1 MRVRGRSLDTF
12 LQEQGFRGRGGTVA
26 VVVLLLFALLV
37 YRLYVLQVQR
47 HEAFALRAET
57 NRTAVVPIVPNRGRI
72 VDRNGVVLATNY
84 AAYTLEITR
93 SKVDDLEATIDALA
107 ELLPISARD
116 RRQFKRLMA
125 DSKSFESIPLRTRL
139 TDEEV
144 ARFTAQRWRFPGVD
158 VKARLFR
165 SYPLQDVAGHVVGY
179 ISRINQKEKEAIEDS
194 EDAANYRGTEVI
206 GKLGIEQSYERHLHG
221 QTGWEQL
228 ETTAGG
234 YAVRRLSSRSATPG
248 STVVL
253 SLDIGLQKMVEDLFG
268 ERRGA
273 LVAIDPSNGEVLAF
287 VSKPTY
293 DVNLFVGGIDQE
305 NWDALN
311 TSIDRPLLN
320 RALRGTYPP
329 GSTYKPFMGLAG
341 LESGKR
347 KINTIIQDNGSW
359 TFGGHNFRSGHPNG
373 PTDLRRSIIKSSNV
387 YYYMLANDMGVDMIH
402 DYLAPMGFGE
412 RTGIDLVG
420 EARGVLPSMQ
430 WKRDTYKRPEQ
441 KKWYAGET
449 ISLGI
454 GQGYNHFSMLQLAH
468 ATAMLANSGVKHQP
482 HLGLGL
488 VDPVTRQYQ
497 ALPQP
502 PGVDLGYKSEHVQAV
517 RDALQ
522 AVTTEGT
529 SRHVFA
535 RAPYTSAGKTG
546 TAQAVTIGQKERYNA
561 AKLAEHQR
569 DHSLYI
575 AYAPADRPQIAVAVI
590 VENAGFGAAAA
601 APLAR
606 RVFDY
611 WLLGHYP
618 SEQDLVAM
626 RRGQATAPQGVPRR
640 AADMLGEYE
649 RIEVP
654 GLAVR
659 ALPWVAPAGQGAAAV
674 AAEASTAADEEDV
687 QELAEVPMSEQ

>member
-1 MRVRGRSLDTF
+1 MRRSLHRLRSLRSPEHEVDFRWRVGVLGLMVLF
-12 LQEQGFRGRGGTVA
+12 LFG
-26 VVVLLLFALLV
+26 LLV
-37 YRLYVLQVQR
+37 YRMHVLQVQR
-47 HEAFALRAET
+47 YEAFAQRAES

-84 AAYTLEITR
+84 SAYTLEITR
-93 SKVDDLEATIDALA
+93 SKVKDLEATIDALA
-107 ELLPISARD
+107 QLLPISARD

-125 DSKSFESIPLRTRL
+125 DSKSFESIPLRSRL

-144 ARFTAQRWRFPGVD
+144 ARFAAQSWRFPGVD

-165 SYPLQDVAGHVVGY
+165 SYPLDDVAGHVVGY
-179 ISRINQKEKEAIEDS
+179 IGRINQKEKEAIEEW

-206 GKLGIEQSYERHLHG
+206 GKLGIEQSYEKQLHG
-221 QTGWEQL
+221 LTGWEQL

-234 YAVRRLSSRSATPG
+234 FAVRRLSRRSATPG
-248 STVVL
+248 DTVVL
-253 SLDIGLQKMVEDLFG
+253 SLDVGLQKMVEDLFG
-268 ERRGA
+268 QRRGA
-273 LVAIDPSNGEVLAF
+273 LVALDPNNGQVLAF

-305 NWDALN
+305 SWDLLN
-311 TSIDRPLLN
+311 NSIDRPLLN

-347 KINTIIQDNGSW
+347 RTDTIIQDNGSW
-359 TFGGHNFRSGHPNG
+359 TFGGHTFRSGHPNG
-373 PTDLRRSIIKSSNV
+373 PTDLRRSIVKSSNV

-402 DYLAPMGFGE
+402 EYLSPMGFGE
-412 RTGIDLVG
+412 RTGIDLEG
-420 EARGVLPSMQ
+420 EARGVLPSMK
-430 WKRDTYKRPEQ
+430 WKRETYRRPEQ

-468 ATAMLANSGVKHQP
+468 ATAMIANSGVKYQP
-482 HLGLGL
+482 QLGLGL
-488 VDPVTRQYQ
+488 IQAATSQYQ
-497 ALPQP
+497 PLPAP
-502 PGVDLGYKSEHVQAV
+502 PGISLGYKPAHVKAV
-517 RDALQ
+517 RDAMQ

-529 SRHVFA
+529 SRFVFA

-546 TAQAVTIGQKERYNA
+546 TAQAVTIGQKEKYDA
-561 AKLAEHQR
+561 SKLAEHKR

-575 AYAPADRPQIAVAVI
+575 AYAPADKPEIAVAVI

-601 APLAR
+601 APMAR

-618 SEQDLVAM
+618 SEQDMAAM
-626 RRGQATAPQGVPRR
+626 RQGKVGAPQGTPRR

-649 RIEVP
+649 RIAIP
-654 GLAVR
+654 GLQVR
-659 ALPWVAPAGQGAAAV
+659 ELPWVPPHGSVGAASGDDAQV
-674 AAEASTAADEEDV
+674 
-687 QELAEVPMSEQ
+687 LAEPEN

>member
-1 MRVRGRSLDTF
+1 MASRLSFRSLYT
-12 LQEQGFRGRGGTVA
+12 QAETQSFRLRVLVLGL
-26 VVVLLLFALLV
+26 VVLLLFALLA
-37 YRLYVLQVQR
+37 YRLSVLQVQR
-47 HEAFALRAET
+47 YAAFSERAES

-72 VDRNGVVLATNY
+72 VDRNGIVLATNY
-84 AAYTLEITR
+84 SAYTLEITR
-93 SKVDDLEATIDALA
+93 SQVEDLEATIQAIS
-107 ELLPISARD
+107 EIVPISARD

-125 DSKSFESIPLRTRL
+125 DSKSFESIPLRNRL

-158 VKARLFR
+158 IKARLFR
-165 SYPLQDVAGHVVGY
+165 TYPLGEVAGHVVGY
-179 ISRINQKEKEAIEDS
+179 IGRINTKEQELIDESD
-194 EDAANYRGTEVI
+194 DAANYRGTEVI
-206 GKLGIEQSYERHLHG
+206 GKLGIEQSYEKQLHG

-234 YAVRRLSSRSATPG
+234 FAVRRLNSRDAIPG
-248 STVVL
+248 DTLVL
-253 SLDIGLQKMVEDLFG
+253 SLDVGLQTLVEDLFG

-273 LVAIDPSNGEVLAF
+273 LVALDPRNGEVLAM
-287 VSKPTY
+287 VSKPGY
-293 DVNLFVGGIDQE
+293 DINLFIGGIDQE
-305 NWDALN
+305 NWDMLN

-402 DYLAPMGFGE
+402 DYLSPMGFGE
-412 RTGIDLVG
+412 RTGIDLEG

-468 ATAMLANSGVKHQP
+468 ATAMLANSGVKHRP

-488 VDPVTRQYQ
+488 IDPVTRQYQ
-497 ALPQP
+497 PLPQP
-502 PGVDLGYKSEHVQAV
+502 PGVDLGYQSEHVQAV
-517 RDALQ
+517 RDALH

-529 SRHVFA
+529 ARRVFA

-618 SEQDLVAM
+618 SEQDMTAM
-626 RRGQATAPQGVPRR
+626 RLGQVGAPQGVPRR

-649 RIEVP
+649 HIEVP

-659 ALPWVAPAGQGAAAV
+659 ALPWVAPAGQGAAA
-674 AAEASTAADEEDV
+674 EASTAADEEDV
-687 QELAEVPMSEQ
+687 